1 MMKRFLSRYFPLL
14 PVSIVLLSTMFSH
27 SCANT
32 TQAPTGGL
40 KDTIPPVIVKVS
52 PKPGSTNVPLS
63 GTQVVF
69 TFNEYVTVKDPKN
82 IYLSPPQA
90 KAPKYKIKGKS
101 LVVYFEEDLLPDM
114 TYTIDLTGAVV
125 DNNES
130 NPFPGYTTWFSTG
143 DIADSMYVTGNV
155 YDCNNL
161 MPVKGATVMLYKD
174 HADSAV
180 MLSRPVA
187 AVKTDDW
194 GFFSIRN
201 IKDTLYRAYAVVD
214 ANGNNIYD
222 PDEDRIAFLDSLF
235 KPVNVVSEDI
245 PELKKYDMKDT
256 SACLAR
262 KAEIDLVV
270 FREKPSKQMVM
281 NKKRTSDRGSYI
293 TFLAPEVR
301 IDSLWFKGF
310 PSDKIISE
318 FNIQQDSL
326 LLWIN
331 DSGPM
336 PDTLHLFVNYWKT
349 DTLGVLNPVT
359 EDFKLVDENRP
370 KGRAQR
376 KKVER
381 QDTICPITLKT
392 TPETFEQ
399 NGIVM
404 EFADPPFLG
413 DFDTLSLKSVN
424 PKQIEQ
430 QERFTIERDSLNI
443 RRYIIK
449 PDVQVMQGYEYIFKV
464 PYRSFRDINGHWNDS
479 TQVKVSL
486 PNDETL
492 STFTLNVSDVDR
504 KFIVEMLDEKKAN
517 VIRQFIIDSDSA
529 LLFPYLKAGK
539 YCIRITE
546 DANRNGIV
554 DTGNLLG
561 HRQPEK
567 VKFLR
572 TNDSDSFDIPE
583 RSEIVQELNMSEFM
597 GFKKENSSDGND

>member
-14 PVSIVLLSTMFSH
+14 PVGIVLLSTLFSH

-40 KDTIPPVIVKVS
+40 KDTLAPVIVKVS
-52 PKPGSTNVPLS
+52 PKPGSTKVPTH

-69 TFNEYVTVKDPKN
+69 TFNEYVTVKDPKG
-82 IYLSPPQA
+82 IFLSPPQT

-101 LVVYFEEDLLPDM
+101 LVVYFEEDLLPDI
-114 TYTIDLTGAVV
+114 TYTVDLTGAVA
-125 DNNES
+125 DNNEG
-130 NPFPGYTTWFSTG
+130 NLFPGFTTWFSTG
-143 DIADSMYVTGNV
+143 DTADSMYVSGSV

-180 MLSRPVA
+180 MLRRPVA
-187 AVKTDDW
+187 AVKTDNW
-194 GFFSIRN
+194 GFFTLRN

-235 KPVNVVSEDI
+235 RPVNVVSEDAY
-245 PELKKYDMKDT
+245 ELKKFDRKDT
-256 SACLAR
+256 TACLSR
-262 KAEIDLVV
+262 KSEIDLVV
-270 FREKPSKQMVM
+270 FKEKPSKQMVM
-281 NKKRTSDRGSYI
+281 NKKRTSDRGAYI
-293 TFLAPEVR
+293 TFMAPEVR

-310 PSDKIISE
+310 PSEKIISE

-331 DSGPM
+331 DSGEI

-359 EDFKLVDENRP
+359 EDFKLIDENKP
-370 KGRAQR
+370 KGRTQR
-376 KKVER
+376 KKVEH
-381 QDTICPITLKT
+381 QDTVCPITLKAE
-392 TPETFEQ
+392 PETFEQ
-399 NGIVM
+399 NGIIM
-404 EFADPPFLG
+404 EFVDPPFLG
-413 DFDTLSLKSVN
+413 DFDTLSFKSVN

-430 QERFTIERDSLNI
+430 EERFSIERDSLNI

-449 PDVQVMQGYEYIFKV
+449 PEVQIMQGYDYIFKV
-464 PYRSFRDINGHWNDS
+464 PQRSFRDINGHWNDS

-486 PNDETL
+486 PKGEEL
-492 STFTLNVSDVDR
+492 SSFTLNVTDVDR
-504 KFIVEMLDEKKAN
+504 KFIVEMLDEKKSKT
-517 VIRQFIIDSDSA
+517 IRQYIIDSDQA
-529 LLFPYLKAGK
+529 LLFPYLKKGK

-554 DTGNLLG
+554 DTGNLLK

-572 TNDSDSFDIPE
+572 TNDSDTFDIPE
-583 RSEIVQELNMSEFM
+583 RSEISQDLNMTEFM
-597 GFKKENSSDGND
+597 GFKKED